1 MTDPVSRE
9 TAPTEPPRPP
19 EVARG
24 ILGNSLPHAVRYAE
38 LLADAGVVR
47 GLIGPR
53 ETPRL
58 WERHLLNCAVL
69 ADGIPDGAAV
79 ADVGAGAGLPGVVLA
94 LGRPDLAVTLVEPLQ
109 RRTEFLTEVVGA
121 LGLDRVEVVRARA
134 EELHGVR
141 FFGTVVSRAVA
152 PLPRLLRWCLPLVA
166 PGGQML
172 AMKGASAEEELSKAA
187 ATLRRLNAGPAEVVW
202 FGQEI
207 LDPPTTAIRVAAS
220 VRRG

>member
-9 TAPTEPPRPP
+9 TVPPEPPGPP

-24 ILGNSLPHAVRYAE
+24 VFGDSLTSAIRYAR
-38 LLADAGVVR
+38 LLADDGVVR

-69 ADGIPDGAAV
+69 ADGIPPGQKV
-79 ADVGAGAGLPGVVLA
+79 ADVGSGAGLPGLVLA
-94 LGRPDLAVTLVEPLQ
+94 LRRPDLSLTLVEPLQ
-109 RRTEFLTEVVGA
+109 RRADFLAEAVA
-121 LGLDRVEVVRARA
+121 ELRLPQVEILRARA

-141 FFGTVVSRAVA
+141 MFDTVVSRAVA
-152 PLPRLLRWCLPLVA
+152 PLPRLLRWCLPLAA
-166 PGGQML
+166 PRGQVL
-172 AMKGASAEEELSKAA
+172 AVKGASAQDELNKADG
-187 ATLRRLNAGPAEVVW
+187 TLRRLKAGPAEVVW
-202 FGQEI
+202 FGQDV

-220 VRRG
+220 VQRG

>member
-9 TAPTEPPRPP
+9 TAPSEPPRPP

-24 ILGNSLPHAVRYAE
+24 VFGDSLPQAVRYAE

-53 ETPRL
+53 EAPRL

-69 ADGIPDGAAV
+69 ADGIPDGAVV
-79 ADVGAGAGLPGVVLA
+79 ADVGSGAGLPGVVLA
-94 LGRPDLAVTLVEPLQ
+94 LRRPDLTVTLVEPLQ
-109 RRTEFLTEVVGA
+109 RRSEFLAEVVDA
-121 LGLDRVEVVRARA
+121 LSLDRVEVVRARA
-134 EELHGVR
+134 EELHGAR
-141 FFGTVVSRAVA
+141 SFQTVVSRAVA
-152 PLPRLLRWCLPLVA
+152 PLPRLLGWCLPLVA

-172 AMKGASAEEELSKAA
+172 AMKGASAEEELGKAA
-187 ATLRRLNAGPAEVVW
+187 STLRRLKAGPAEVVW

-220 VRRG
+220 VRQG

>member
-9 TAPTEPPRPP
+9 TPEPPDPP

-24 ILGNSLPHAVRYAE
+24 VFGDSLDAAVRYAG

-53 ETPRL
+53 ETARL

-69 ADGIPDGAAV
+69 ADGIPASDTL
-79 ADVGAGAGLPGVVLA
+79 ADVGAGAGLPGMVLA
-94 LGRPDLAVTLVEPLQ
+94 LRRPDLTVTLVEPLQ
-109 RRTEFLTEVVGA
+109 RRVDFLTEAVTE

-134 EELHGVR
+134 EDLHGTR
-141 FFGTVVSRAVA
+141 AFGSVVSRAVA
-152 PLPRLLRWCLPLVA
+152 PLSRLLRWCLPLVA
-166 PGGQML
+166 TGGQML
-172 AMKGASAEEELSKAA
+172 AMKGASAEQELDGAQG
-187 ATLRRLNAGPAEVVW
+187 TLRRLNAGPASVVW
-202 FGQEI
+202 FGQDV